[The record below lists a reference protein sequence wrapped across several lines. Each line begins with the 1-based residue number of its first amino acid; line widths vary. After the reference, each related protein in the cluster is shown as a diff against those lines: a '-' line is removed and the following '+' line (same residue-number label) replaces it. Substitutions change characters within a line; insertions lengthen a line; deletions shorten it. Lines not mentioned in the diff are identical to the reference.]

1 VIEKLEARKSLR
13 TGALGMCPR
22 CGRDGRAAPSP
33 SPSVASGD
41 GTNIQGGHAWPTI
54 PPAGTRAG
62 TSQRDVPT
70 IGGTVRTRT
79 PQSVLDLEFLA
90 ILMFGH
96 WSFFAPINGIGVR
109 AWFLEIGVSLCL
121 SGRTRSE
128 PGRQVG
134 QTRLM
139 TGFDR
144 VCPGLPGF
152 DRVKFQ
158 VVAPG

>member
-1 VIEKLEARKSLR
+1 VIEKSEATKSLR
-13 TGALGMCPR
+13 TGASGMCPR

-33 SPSVASGD
+33 SPSVASGE

-79 PQSVLDLEFLA
+79 WHSALDLEFLP
-90 ILMFGH
+90 ILMLGH
-96 WSFFAPINGIGVR
+96 WNFFAPINEIGVR
-109 AWFLEIGVSLCL
+109 AWFLEFGVSLCL

-128 PGRQVG
+128 PGRQVA
-134 QTRLM
+134 QTRFL

-144 VCPGLPGF
+144 VWPALAGF
-152 DRVKFQ
+152 DRVKFNT
-158 VVAPG
+158 VAPR